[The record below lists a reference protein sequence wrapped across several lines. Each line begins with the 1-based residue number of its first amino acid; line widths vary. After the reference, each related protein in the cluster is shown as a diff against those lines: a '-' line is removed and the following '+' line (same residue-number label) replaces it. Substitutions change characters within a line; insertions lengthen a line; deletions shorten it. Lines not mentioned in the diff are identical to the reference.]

1 MMDPDSTVTRNE
13 YIVDRLGNRR
23 EFDIVIRGEV
33 SGISIL
39 GVIECKDWNK
49 KIGTPQVEAFIQK
62 ARNVNANILAMVS
75 RRGFTIQAL
84 RLAIH
89 EGVGVY
95 SLLPDN
101 PIDED
106 ETGFTVEIPA
116 FATAWCWTAFR
127 CELHLVSGSVVDGR
141 SATYKD
147 HPAMEW
153 FLKEL
158 STTYASHF
166 ELGDLRLD
174 IRYYKPQTYGLN
186 GTQLDVEKVVFEA
199 ARILKHKQRLVRF
212 KGDAF
217 LDWKLN
223 KLSIPPLGRVDSEPL
238 NTDFVGWD
246 DWDGNPEDLTT
257 GYNLRLNIYPIKPD
271 TRVVN
276 LVRRADAAE

>member
-1 MMDPDSTVTRNE
+1 MMDPDSTITRNE

-101 PIDED
+101 PVDED

-116 FATAWCWTAFR
+116 FATAWCWTGFR
-127 CELHLVSGSVVDGR
+127 CELHLVSGFVVDGR
-141 SATYKD
+141 LATYKD
-147 HPAMEW
+147 RPAMEW

-158 STTYASHF
+158 STTYALHF

-174 IRYYKPQTYGLN
+174 IQYYKPQTYGLN
-186 GTQLDVEKVVFEA
+186 GTQFDVEKVVFEA

-223 KLSIPPLGRVDSEPL
+223 KLSIPPLGRVDSEQL

-246 DWDGNPEDLTT
+246 DWDGNPEDVKT
-257 GYNLRLNIYPIKPD
+257 GCNLRYNIHPIKPD

-276 LVRRADAAE
+276 LVCRADAAE